1 MELYSTTIRC
11 NDKLARIADS
21 TVLNLKREPSS
32 VDPSGGKKKE
42 KKKKTR
48 RREVV
53 ERTEGCRDTNG
64 CPEVVVESAH
74 T

>member
-1 MELYSTTIRC
+1 MDLHSTTIRC

-32 VDPSGGKKKE
+32 VDPGGKKE
-42 KKKKTR
+42 KRRTR
-48 RREVV
+48 RHEVV
-53 ERTEGCRDTNG
+53 ERTGGCRDTNG